1 MEAITQADMVA
12 ILDFFTKG
20 LLVVLFCLGWVA
32 GSPR

>member
-1 MEAITQADMVA
+1 MDMVTQADIVA